1 MKVLHIGWGFR
12 PWRGGGLIEYTED
25 LMDIQARHGYEVFYF
40 FSGRHYPFLK
50 TPRLVRW
57 KRKGIVMYEIVNS
70 PIIHGGDKGSSNPN
84 LDITEPFT
92 ENFFKKVLN
101 EIKPDIIHIQE
112 LAGLPSSLIEIIKEN
127 NLPVVMTLHDYFLL
141 CPTLKLFDTEG
152 NVCLDKNI
160 GNRCVIC
167 CKNAPKNNLSLIKN
181 TFIYE
186 VKKRKWCHFPLK
198 FFYSVFFKLFL
209 KKIKK
214 IRKSSFFQ
222 IENFNRSQANLF
234 QKRRDININR
244 LNKIDLLIAQSYK
257 VEEIYRKFLQRTNG
271 IITLHSTVKHIEY
284 IKERKMKDVKFPINF
299 VTLNGC
305 VSIPKG
311 AKLILETLK
320 KLNKKPIKKYFKL
333 HIFGGLAKEIKE
345 EILSFNN
352 VIYHGSYR
360 VEQLNELLEKMDVGI
375 VPSLWEEAYGY
386 VGIELLAKGIPVIG
400 NKRGGIVD
408 YVKENVTGWINKS
421 CSSNELADI
430 IQRIIENPEKIL
442 VLNKRIIQNK
452 NEIIKNMEQH
462 FLEIDKIYK
471 ELLQKKYEK

>member
-1 MKVLHIGWGFR
+1 MKILHIGWGFR
-12 PWRGGGLIEYTED
+12 PWRGGGLIEYAED
-25 LMDIQARHGYEVFYF
+25 LMGVQARHGYKVFYF

-50 TPRLVRW
+50 TPRLIRW
-57 KRKGIVMYEIVNS
+57 KRKSIAMYEVISS
-70 PIIHGGDKGSSNPN
+70 PIIHSGDKGSFNPD
-84 LDITEPFT
+84 LDIAEPFT

-127 NLPVVMTLHDYFLL
+127 NLPVVMTLQDYFLL

-152 NVCLDKNI
+152 NICLDKNI
-160 GNRCVIC
+160 GNKYVIC
-167 CKNAPKNNLSLIKN
+167 CKNASKNNLSLIKN

-186 VKKRKWCHFPLK
+186 VKKRKWCYFPLK
-198 FFYSVFFKLFL
+198 FLYSVFFKSFL
-209 KKIKK
+209 RK
-214 IRKSSFFQ
+214 IRKYSFSK
-222 IENFNRSQANLF
+222 IENFNRNQGNLF

-257 VEEIYRKFLQRTNG
+257 VEKIYRKFLQRTNG
-271 IITLHSTVKHIEY
+271 IITLHFTVKHIEY
-284 IKERKMKDVKFPINF
+284 IKERKMKDVEFPINF
-299 VTLNGC
+299 VILNGC
-305 VSIPKG
+305 VSIAKG

-333 HIFGGLAKEIKE
+333 HILGGLAEEIEE

-352 VIYHGSYR
+352 VIYHGPYR
-360 VEQLNELLEKMDVGI
+360 VDQLNELLEEMDVGI

-400 NKRGGIVD
+400 NKRGGITD
-408 YVKENVTGWINKS
+408 YVIENVTGWVNKS
-421 CSSNELADI
+421 CSSSELADI

-442 VLNKRIIQNK
+442 VLNKKIIQNK
-452 NEIIKNMEQH
+452 NKIIKNMEQH

-471 ELLQKKYEK
+471 ELLQKI